1 MVFEDTANIIV
12 LCLLLGLG
20 VALTIV
26 TLFAYLAALA
36 FLEDHFD

>member
-26 TLFAYLAALA
+26 ALFAYLAALA